1 MSRLKQLYSENKLKK
16 VGDKCICPSCLTSF
30 IKGSYQQVFCK
41 TKVGTY
47 CKDQYWNKVDP
58 KKRNNTTRISPASAR
73 WLSNRLEYDFDYDE
87 DQSWDAHKDR

>member
-1 MSRLKQLYSENKLKK
+1 MSKSLHLYLENKQKK
-16 VGDKCICPSCLTSF
+16 VGNNCICPSCLTSF

-73 WLSNRLEYDFDYDE
+73 WLLNRLDYDD
-87 DQSWDAHKDR
+87 DQGWDAHKNER